1 MGLAQLTDRGV
12 ATDAIQMAEIVR
24 MVCVMKLN
32 VRRVHIYPKS
42 TQIRMVA
49 RIRKGLLVI
58 RKTGNTVVPKK
69 VLLAPP
75 VAMILM
81 NTPHMAVPAADTVIR
96 LSVMA

>member
-1 MGLAQLTDRGV
+1 MDRGV

-58 RKTGNTVVPKK
+58 RKTGNTVALRKALPV
-69 VLLAPP
+69 PP
-75 VAMILM
+75 VVMTLT
-81 NTPHMAVPAADTVIR
+81 NTPPTAAPAADTVIR